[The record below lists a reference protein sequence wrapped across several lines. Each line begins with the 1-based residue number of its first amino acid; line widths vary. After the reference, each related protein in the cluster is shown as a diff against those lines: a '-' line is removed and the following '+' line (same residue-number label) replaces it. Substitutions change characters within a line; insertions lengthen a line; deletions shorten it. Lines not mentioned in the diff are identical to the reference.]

1 MYNAFVTN
9 VGEEFEASKKL
20 GPKGKAFRVCNS
32 RGQLGHLQRE
42 LVSLLW
48 PLQDSTLK
56 WRVKLNLNPT
66 FCKMILKN

>member
-9 VGEEFEASKKL
+9 VGEEFEASRKL

-42 LVSLLW
+42 LVNGLW
-48 PLQDSTLK
+48 PLKDSILK
-56 WRVKLNLNPT
+56 W
-66 FCKMILKN
+66 